1 MNSLISESDESE
13 VGGQQLVTNRKILKN
28 CDDYNLLA
36 IYIYLYTLLNLQV
49 EAYES
54 RTNSSQARIFKR
66 AVAGGTEHDMTT
78 HLQSRTS
85 TWCRRPAT
93 LAAELAATLAPRQDG
108 I

>member
-36 IYIYLYTLLNLQV
+36 IYIYLYMLQV

-54 RTNSSQARIFKR
+54 RTNSSQARIF
-66 AVAGGTEHDMTT
+66 
-78 HLQSRTS
+78 
-85 TWCRRPAT
+85 
-93 LAAELAATLAPRQDG
+93 
-108 I
+108 

>member
-1 MNSLISESDESE
+1 MNSLISESDEPE

-36 IYIYLYTLLNLQV
+36 IYIYLYTLQV

-85 TWCRRPAT
+85 TW
-93 LAAELAATLAPRQDG
+93 
-108 I
+108 